1 MSSLEQ
7 AIKEFNTEETYY
19 NQFSIDELWA
29 MHDTADNATKTR
41 ISLVIFNKE
50 DELETA

>member
-1 MSSLEQ
+1 MSKLEQ
-7 AIKEFNTEETYY
+7 AIKEYKKEELYY

-29 MHDTADNATKTR
+29 MYESADNVTKTR

>member
-19 NQFSIDELWA
+19 NQFSITELWTMYA
-29 MHDTADNATKTR
+29 TADNATKTR

-50 DELETA
+50 DQLETA